1 MKADAMSESKK
12 EQDARE
18 RMVKDQLKRR
28 DIIDRAVLE
37 AMGTVP
43 RHRFVP
49 DDQRDYAYTD
59 GPLRIGQGQTISQP
73 YIVALMSQLL
83 GLSGEETVLE
93 IGTGSGYQAAVLG
106 KLCKQVYSIERI
118 PELAENARRTLLE
131 LSIPNV
137 SVMVGDGS
145 RGLPEQ
151 APFEGIM
158 VTAAA
163 PSVPKPLLEQLT
175 EGGRLVLPVGSQMGQ
190 SLECWTRDGEDYRCH
205 HVAPVAFVPL
215 VGEHGWSSDE
225 RSRWWR

>member
-1 MKADAMSESKK
+1 MRAEAMAESEK
-12 EQDARE
+12 EREARE

-28 DIIDRAVLE
+28 DIVDPAVLE
-37 AMGTVP
+37 AMRAVP

-49 DDQRDYAYTD
+49 EDQRDFAYAD

-83 GLSGEETVLE
+83 ALSGQETVLE
-93 IGTGSGYQAAVLG
+93 IGTGSGYQAAVLAH
-106 KLCKQVYSIERI
+106 LSKQVYSIERI
-118 PELAENARRTLLE
+118 PELAESARRILEE
-131 LSIPNV
+131 LSIENV
-137 SVMVGDGS
+137 AVIVGDGS
-145 RGLPEQ
+145 RGLPGK
-151 APFEGIM
+151 APFEGII

-163 PSVPKPLLEQLT
+163 PAVPKPLLDQLT
-175 EGGRLVLPVGSQMGQ
+175 DGGRLVLPVGGQMGQ
-190 SLECWTRDGEDYRCH
+190 SLECWTRGGDEYRCQ

>member
-1 MKADAMSESKK
+1 MKDRAMSESRK
-12 EQDARE
+12 ERDARK
-18 RMVKDQLKRR
+18 RMVKNQLMRR
-28 DIIDRAVLE
+28 DIVDQAVLK
-37 AMGTVP
+37 AMQNVP
-43 RHRFVP
+43 RQRFVP
-49 DDQRDYAYTD
+49 ADQREYAYTD

-83 GLSGEETVLE
+83 ALNGQETVLE

-106 KLCKQVYSIERI
+106 ELCKQVFSIERI
-118 PELAENARRTLLE
+118 PELAENAKETLLE
-131 LSIPNV
+131 LSFRNV
-137 SVMVGDGS
+137 TVIVGDGS
-145 RGLPEQ
+145 RGLPEH
-151 APFEGIM
+151 APFEGII

-163 PSVPKPLLEQLT
+163 PAVPKPLLEQLA

-190 SLECWTRDGEDYRCH
+190 SLECWTRSGEDYRSK